1 MTTCTTTIPA
11 PLAEP
16 VTTTPDERPLV
27 IQTEDL
33 DAEAAAWLGER
44 CNLVRSAAD
53 NPDADALLHRAA
65 ALVVRTYTNVNA
77 ALLDRCPNLKAVG
90 RAGVGLDNIDLDAC
104 RDRGVRVVHTPGANT
119 QAVVE
124 YVTALLCD
132 GLRPRLFLDRPTAS
146 LDAWQSLRKDLVAPR
161 QIGDLTLGV
170 IGLGRIGSR
179 VAQVGA
185 ALGMR
190 VVYCDIEHK
199 DPEFRNA
206 APPRLALQQICAEA
220 DVLTV
225 HVDGRPD
232 NRRFLAADAF
242 GRMKSDVVFIN
253 TSRGMVVDETAC
265 AEFMINH
272 PAACAMLDVT
282 DPEPFTDTSPLLDI
296 PNVHISPHIAGATA
310 PAKAAMS
317 WVVRDVWKVVQGQQ
331 PEHAAV

>member
-1 MTTCTTTIPA
+1 MSDDRPPA
-11 PLAEP
+11 
-16 VTTTPDERPLV
+16 RQLV

-33 DAEAAAWLGER
+33 APEASAWLGER
-44 CNLVRSAAD
+44 CEIVRCATDDPQAED
-53 NPDADALLHRAA
+53 LLPNAN
-65 ALVVRTYTNVNA
+65 ALVVRTYTQVDA
-77 ALLDRCPNLKAVG
+77 ALLERCPKLKVIG

-104 RDRGVRVVHTPGANT
+104 RAHGVRVVHTPGANT

-124 YVTALLCD
+124 FVTAMLCD
-132 GLRPRLFLDRPTAS
+132 GLRPRCFLDAPMQS
-146 LDAWQSLRKDLVAPR
+146 LDDWQSLRKELVAHR

-179 VAQVGA
+179 VAQVGQ

-190 VVYCDIEHK
+190 VFYCDIKHK
-199 DPEFRNA
+199 GDIPQ
-206 APPRLALQQICAEA
+206 RLALQQLCAEA
-220 DVLTV
+220 DVISV

-232 NRRFLAADAF
+232 NRRVIGADAF

-282 DPEPFTDTSPLLDI
+282 DPEPFTETSPLLDI
-296 PNVHISPHIAGATA
+296 DNVHISPHIAGATA
-310 PAKAAMS
+310 SAKLAMS
-317 WVVRDVWKVVQGQQ
+317 WVVRDVWRVLQGKE
-331 PEHAAV
+331 PEHSAF

>member
-1 MTTCTTTIPA
+1 MSDDRPPA
-11 PLAEP
+11 
-16 VTTTPDERPLV
+16 RQLV

-33 DAEAAAWLGER
+33 APEASAWLGER
-44 CNLVRSAAD
+44 CEIVRCATDDLQAKD
-53 NPDADALLHRAA
+53 LLQNAN
-65 ALVVRTYTNVNA
+65 ALVVRTYTQVNA
-77 ALLDRCPNLKAVG
+77 ALLERCPKLKVVG

-104 RDRGVRVVHTPGANT
+104 KAHGVRVVHTPGANT

-124 YVTALLCD
+124 FVTAMLCD
-132 GLRPRLFLDRPTAS
+132 GLRPRCFLDAPMQS
-146 LDAWQSLRKDLVAPR
+146 LDDWQSLRKELVAHR

-179 VAQVGA
+179 VAQVGQ

-190 VVYCDIEHK
+190 VVYCDISDK
-199 DPEFRNA
+199 GFDPQ
-206 APPRLALQQICAEA
+206 RLTLPLLCAQA
-220 DVLTV
+220 DVISV

-232 NRRFLAADAF
+232 NRNILGSDAF

-282 DPEPFTDTSPLLDI
+282 DPEPFTETSPLLDI
-296 PNVHISPHIAGATA
+296 DNVHISPHIAGATA
-310 PAKAAMS
+310 SAKLAMS
-317 WVVRDVWKVVQGQQ
+317 WVVRDVWRVLQGQEPEQ
-331 PEHAAV
+331 PAV

>member
-1 MTTCTTTIPA
+1 MS
-11 PLAEP
+11 
-16 VTTTPDERPLV
+16 DSRPLV

-44 CNLVRSAAD
+44 CNLIRCDLGDPEAAV
-53 NPDADALLHRAA
+53 LLPTAS
-65 ALVVRTYTNVNA
+65 ALVVRTYTQVDA
-77 ALLDRCPNLKAVG
+77 DLLARCPSLKVVG

-104 RDRGVRVVHTPGANT
+104 RAHGVRVVHTPGANT

-124 YVTALLCD
+124 FVTAMLCD
-132 GLRPRLFLDRPTAS
+132 GLRPRCFLDAPMQS
-146 LDAWQSLRKDLVAPR
+146 LDDWQSLRKELVAHR

-179 VAQVGA
+179 VAQVGQ

-190 VVYCDIEHK
+190 VVYCDIEDK
-199 DPEFRNA
+199 GFDPQ
-206 APPRLALQQICAEA
+206 RLTLPLLCQQA
-220 DVLTV
+220 DVISV

-232 NRRFLAADAF
+232 NRRIIGADAF
-242 GRMKSDVVFIN
+242 GRMKSDAVFIN

-282 DPEPFTDTSPLLDI
+282 DPEPFTETSPLLDI
-296 PNVHISPHIAGATA
+296 DNVHISPHIAGATA
-310 PAKAAMS
+310 SAKRAMS
-317 WVVRDVWKVVQGQQ
+317 WVVRDVWRVLQGEQ
-331 PEHAAV
+331 PEHEA